1 MQRNG
6 QKSRPLHKKILR
18 LILILASVWILLA
31 VLLFTFQASF
41 VYHPSARQRGTPRDF
56 GLAYEDVWFHTS
68 DKVTLH
74 GWHISAHSPI
84 ATMLYCHGNGGNISY
99 GLEHLALLNK
109 LGLEVFTFDYRGFGK
124 SNGTPTEEGTYRDAR
139 AAWNYLVGDAKVPG
153 KRIVVYGRS
162 LGGAVAAWLAS
173 QMTPGALIVENAF
186 ISVPEAGQD
195 IYPIFP
201 SRLMAQFQYNTLE
214 YIKNTHVPVLIIHA
228 KDDRQIPFRH
238 GKALFSA
245 ASMPKRFL
253 EISGGHVDAYKGSAP
268 AYAKEIKRFV
278 NDFLGTSKGNNN

>member
-1 MQRNG
+1 
-6 QKSRPLHKKILR
+6 
-18 LILILASVWILLA
+18 
-31 VLLFTFQASF
+31 
-41 VYHPSARQRGTPRDF
+41 
-56 GLAYEDVWFHTS
+56 LAYEDVWFETS
-68 DKVTLH
+68 DEVKLH
-74 GWHISAHSPI
+74 GWRISAPSPI

-99 GLEHLALLNK
+99 GLEHLALLNN

-124 SNGTPTEEGTYRDAR
+124 SDGTPTEEGTYRDAR
-139 AAWNYLVGDAKVPG
+139 AAWNYLVGDAKVPSN
-153 KRIVVYGRS
+153 RIVVYGRS

-173 QMTPGALIVENAF
+173 QSAPGALIIENAF

-201 SRLMAQFQYNTLE
+201 SRLMAQFQYDTLE
-214 YIKNTHVPVLIIHA
+214 YMKDAHVPVLVIHA

-253 EISGGHVDAYKGSAP
+253 EIPGGHVDAYKGSAP
-268 AYAKEIKRFV
+268 SYASEIKRFV
-278 NDFLGTSKGNNN
+278 NDFIETAKNKNN